1 MEKLIMEVQLDMDG
15 VLADFSKA
23 INSSRGINNL
33 VDNIRRLVA
42 LDPRCRGYVDLIV
55 DAGSARYYGLTAASL
70 LLADSKDSNLSLADN
85 EVAAACHKRMIAA
98 TTELKRATYK
108 LASAPGFFLKLD
120 MMPDADVLVDTV
132 IDMCD
137 GGGLPDIITAPIHS
151 SKTCV
156 ADKRAWMDKHFHGK
170 FRNFYATQDKWT
182 HASPTKVLIDDR
194 EKYVGPWRE
203 AGGPAILHK
212 DVQTTIAELSQ
223 IMFPL

>member
-1 MEKLIMEVQLDMDG
+1 MEVQLDMDG

-70 LLADSKDSNLSLADN
+70 LLADSKNNNLSLADN
-85 EVAAACHKRMIAA
+85 EVAAACHKRMMAA
-98 TTELKRATYK
+98 TAELKRATYK
-108 LASAPGFFLKLD
+108 LASASGFFFKLD

-137 GGGLPDIITAPIHS
+137 GQLPDIITAPIYS

-170 FRNFYATQDKWT
+170 FRNFYATCDKWT

-194 EKYVGPWRE
+194 ENYVLPWRE
-203 AGGPAILHK
+203 AGGPAILHEN
-212 DVQTTIAELSQ
+212 VPTTIAELSR

>member
-137 GGGLPDIITAPIHS
+137 GGGCQISSPRQFIHPRPVWPISAHGWTSTFMAS
-151 SKTCV
+151 SGTSMQP
-156 ADKRAWMDKHFHGK
+156 RTSG
-170 FRNFYATQDKWT
+170 RT
-182 HASPTKVLIDDR
+182 HHPRRS
-194 EKYVGPWRE
+194 
-203 AGGPAILHK
+203 
-212 DVQTTIAELSQ
+212 
-223 IMFPL
+223 

>member
-1 MEKLIMEVQLDMDG
+1 MVMEIQLDMDG
-15 VLADFSKA
+15 VLADFNKA
-23 INSSRGINNL
+23 INSSRGVNNL
-33 VDNIRRLVA
+33 VDNVRRLVA
-42 LDPRCRGYVDLIV
+42 LDLRCHKLGYVDLIV
-55 DAGSARYYGLTAASL
+55 DAGSAGYYGFAAAAL
-70 LLADSKDSNLSLADN
+70 LLGDSRDGNLSIAEN
-85 EVAAACHKRMIAA
+85 EAAAACYKRMIAA
-98 TTELKRATYK
+98 TKELKRATYK

-137 GGGLPDIITAPIHS
+137 GRLPDIITAPIHS

-182 HASPTKVLIDDR
+182 HASLTKVLIDDR
-194 EKYVGPWRE
+194 EKYVRPWRE